1 MIGKKLLMWIGAGL
15 LSVATIPAI
24 GATLSHRAKLHTVK
38 PVSHG
43 FKIIHHSAKPTVKLN
58 SHVKHASLTAKQ
70 AKKHS
75 HTKLTMKKTKT
86 AAHTGMGV
94 VAMHSGHATLV
105 KHTAPTKR
113 VAGHLLAA
121 TSKVKTVH

>member
-1 MIGKKLLMWIGAGL
+1 MIGKKMLMWIGAGL
-15 LSVATIPAI
+15 LSAATIPAI
-24 GATLSHRAKLHTVK
+24 GATLSHRSKLHAVK

-43 FKIIHHSAKPTVKLN
+43 FKLIHTSSKPVVKTV
-58 SHVKHASLTAKQ
+58 SHVKHTVLVAKH
-70 AKKHS
+70 AKKSVHA
-75 HTKLTMKKTKT
+75 KLTTKKS

-94 VAMHSGHATLV
+94 LAMHSGHATLT
-105 KHTAPTKR
+105 KKAAPAKR

>member
-24 GATLSHRAKLHTVK
+24 GATLSHRTKLHTAK

-43 FKIIHHSAKPTVKLN
+43 FKIIHHSAKPAAKLA
-58 SHVKHASLTAKQ
+58 SYVKH

-75 HTKLTMKKTKT
+75 HTKLTMKKT

-94 VAMHSGHATLV
+94 LAMHSGHATLV
-105 KHTAPTKR
+105 KHNAPTKR

>member
-58 SHVKHASLTAKQ
+58 SHVKHASLTAKH

-75 HTKLTMKKTKT
+75 HTKLTMKKT

-94 VAMHSGHATLV
+94 LAMHSGHATLV